1 MKREQDKTKE
11 QLIKELAELRRASVE
26 ALEGERKRAEEEIT
40 RFKAIADTA
49 PYGVA
54 ASTIKGD
61 FIYVNNAFSRM
72 HGYTVNEL
80 IGRNFSILYADEE
93 FETMTTLRNTL
104 IEDGTY
110 YIKEWWRKRKDGTSF
125 PALTYGHVV
134 KDEDGN
140 PLYVIGS
147 VIDITERKEAD
158 ETLQKRTHDLGERV
172 KELNCL
178 YSISSITEKQGVPL
192 EEILQAIVTVIPL
205 SWQYPEITCARI
217 ILNSQEFVTGNFRE
231 TAWKQTHDITVHHNR
246 IGSVEI
252 YYLEEKPESDEGPFL
267 KEERNLIDA
276 IAEQVGRITERKQA
290 EERLKQSEENL
301 RAYLESAPDGIYIND
316 LKGTFLYGNKKA
328 EEIMGYEKEELI
340 GKSFLKLKI
349 LLARDLVKAG
359 KLLALN
365 AMGKPTGPDEFELV
379 RKDGS
384 HISVEINTTPIKQ
397 GREIVVIGLVRDI
410 TERKQAEKSLMES
423 ERKYRS
429 AELVGS
435 FGHYSRYLDTNRLV
449 WSEGTYRLFGVDPNK
464 WELTRD
470 NATKMIHPQDLKK
483 WAIANEE
490 AERGDKDYN
499 AEFRIIRPD
508 GEERTLHSVAN
519 IILDDAGKPERIFG
533 TVIDITERKKAE
545 EEIKRNHDY
554 LEKLNNS
561 LPEVILNI
569 KRPER
574 TIEYVN
580 QAVETEFG
588 YSPGECIG
596 RNVEFLFVDREEYL
610 KAGKD
615 IDDEFHHD
623 NSSMNKE
630 YQYKR
635 KNGEIFPCEVTRAF
649 VSEDEK
655 ISSAIG
661 IITDITER
669 KQAEERERQ
678 LLEELT
684 MTSRLA
690 SVGEMAAGIA
700 HEINNPLT
708 GVLGFSSLLLQKDLP
723 DDVRKDLNIIYEGA
737 RRVASITRRMLTFAR
752 QQKQEKASVDIND
765 IIETTLE
772 MRAYALDLSNI
783 NLVKQL
789 EHDLPKITAD
799 AGQLQQVFLN
809 IILNAETEM
818 EANKGGNLLVKTGK
832 VDDTIRISFKD
843 DGSGIPKE
851 NLDKVFDPFFTTR
864 EVGRG
869 VGLGLSVSHGIVSQH
884 GGRIYAESQPGKG
897 TTFVVELPIVIKDE

>member
-11 QLIKELAELRRASVE
+11 QLIKELAGLRRRIASVE

-54 ASTIKGD
+54 VSTIKGD
-61 FIYVNNAFSRM
+61 FIYVNNSFSRM

-147 VIDITERKEAD
+147 VIDITERKKKE

-178 YSISSITEKQGVPL
+178 YGISSITEKQGVPL
-192 EEILQAIVTVIPL
+192 EEILQAIVTVIPP

-231 TAWKQTHDITVHHNR
+231 TAWKQTHDITVRHNR

-267 KEERNLIDA
+267 KEERNLIDT
-276 IAEQVGRITERKQA
+276 IAERVGRITERKQA
-290 EERLKQSEENL
+290 DK
-301 RAYLESAPDGIYIND
+301 
-316 LKGTFLYGNKKA
+316 T
-328 EEIMGYEKEELI
+328 
-340 GKSFLKLKI
+340 
-349 LLARDLVKAG
+349 LL
-359 KLLALN
+359 
-365 AMGKPTGPDEFELV
+365 
-379 RKDGS
+379 
-384 HISVEINTTPIKQ
+384 
-397 GREIVVIGLVRDI
+397 
-410 TERKQAEKSLMES
+410 ES

-429 AELVGS
+429 AELVGN

-483 WAIANEE
+483 WTMANEE

-508 GEERTLHSVAN
+508 GEERTLHSVADV
-519 IILDDAGKPERIFG
+519 ILDDAGKPERIFG

-561 LPEVILNI
+561 LPEVIFNI

-574 TIEYVN
+574 IIEYVN
-580 QAVETEFG
+580 QAMKTVFG
-588 YSPGECIG
+588 YEPEECIG
-596 RNVEFLFVDREEYL
+596 RNTAFLFPDQEEYL
-610 KAGKD
+610 KLGKYVE
-615 IDDEFHHD
+615 DEYGHGK
-623 NSSMNKE
+623 SVINKE
-630 YQYKR
+630 ALYKR
-635 KNGEIFPCEVTRAF
+635 KNGEIFPADVTSSF
-649 VSEDEK
+649 ISEDGK
-655 ISSAIG
+655 IIG
-661 IITDITER
+661 NIAVIKDITER

-723 DDVRKDLNIIYEGA
+723 DDVRKDLNIVYEGA
-737 RRVASITRRMLTFAR
+737 QRVASITRRMLTFAR

-789 EHDLPKITAD
+789 EHGLPKITAD

-809 IILNAETEM
+809 IILNAETELVK
-818 EANKGGNLLVKTGK
+818 ANKGGNLLVMTEK

-843 DGSGIPKE
+843 DGPGIPKE

-864 EVGRG
+864 EVGQG